1 MRRWSPHPRAS
12 RRWLPQ
18 LQGGQV
24 WARAAARYTL
34 GSEMLGRAGGSR
46 TARAHGCD
54 PNTRYTRHL
63 YRRAKHARPF
73 PTRLARPG
81 PRRCAGPGGR
91 ERRTSASAASPGGW
105 LAGARA
111 CGGSLRAAPPLR
123 LRYSATCHVAASVV
137 SSRFRLQSIFRA
149 QQEPFCR
156 ESEAPARQTGAA
168 QISSIAP
175 VASLGPGL
183 LEKTGRCKERK
194 GFAAPS
200 QVRAIRRAR
209 PLRHANRVQSPGIA
223 CMCRRTQVTLIITIT
238 LC

>member
-34 GSEMLGRAGGSR
+34 GSEMLGRAGCSR

-73 PTRLARPG
+73 PTRLARPR

-137 SSRFRLQSIFRA
+137 SSRFRLQSIFRGNRNRFVDLSQESLGRSADRA
-149 QQEPFCR
+149 QR
-156 ESEAPARQTGAA
+156 GRSGPARASRFAHRTEVPP
-168 QISSIAP
+168 SILA
-175 VASLGPGL
+175 
-183 LEKTGRCKERK
+183 
-194 GFAAPS
+194 
-200 QVRAIRRAR
+200 
-209 PLRHANRVQSPGIA
+209 
-223 CMCRRTQVTLIITIT
+223 
-238 LC
+238 

>member
-91 ERRTSASAASPGGW
+91 ERHTSAWAVSPGEW

-123 LRYSATCHVAASVV
+123 LRYSATCHVAASV
-137 SSRFRLQSIFRA
+137 SSRFRHTMGWGAPDGAHLRRGCKPLTRSKAAVPDAESRA
-149 QQEPFCR
+149 
-156 ESEAPARQTGAA
+156 T
-168 QISSIAP
+168 
-175 VASLGPGL
+175 
-183 LEKTGRCKERK
+183 
-194 GFAAPS
+194 
-200 QVRAIRRAR
+200 
-209 PLRHANRVQSPGIA
+209 
-223 CMCRRTQVTLIITIT
+223 RTLTR
-238 LC
+238 

>member
-34 GSEMLGRAGGSR
+34 GSEMLGRAGCSR

-73 PTRLARPG
+73 PTRLARPR

-91 ERRTSASAASPGGW
+91 KRRTSAWAASPGEW

-123 LRYSATCHVAASVV
+123 LRYSAVAASA
-137 SSRFRLQSIFRA
+137 SSRFRLQSIFRRMQG
-149 QQEPFCR
+149 QQEPTKR
-156 ESEAPARQTGAA
+156 ESPTAGATRTERASARFALRTQDRGAA
-168 QISSIAP
+168 EHPRIA
-175 VASLGPGL
+175 
-183 LEKTGRCKERK
+183 
-194 GFAAPS
+194 
-200 QVRAIRRAR
+200 
-209 PLRHANRVQSPGIA
+209 
-223 CMCRRTQVTLIITIT
+223 
-238 LC
+238 